1 VTACG
6 FGGEDGRRLF
16 ITTAHSPQPL
26 GGSLFTAEPG
36 IAGPPAQE
44 FRA

>member
-1 VTACG
+1 M
-6 FGGEDGRRLF
+6 F
-16 ITTAHSPQPL
+16 ITTATSPQPL

-36 IAGPPAQE
+36 IAGPPARE